1 MKKILIGVLIF
12 IGLGA
17 ISSQSNSSKTVENKS
32 NTKPES
38 TIQQEEN
45 ETINTGTTDTNE
57 SEKVEKSEANVMQNS
72 EGSTKLSAETFESVI
87 MNILEEN
94 FKGLKVRLE
103 SEDMV
108 SMFIITAP
116 TGTMLGLSTGDAAVK
131 KEWNNVVSTFK
142 DLSKSMSKQGRDSG
156 YNKAISLSIAN
167 ELNEENLILT
177 IMDGIVIY
185 NVVDDL

>member
-12 IGLGA
+12 IGLGT
-17 ISSQSNSSKTVENKS
+17 ISSQSNSSKTVEDKS
-32 NTKPES
+32 NTKVES
-38 TIQQEEN
+38 TIQQEES

-57 SEKVEKSEANVMQNS
+57 SEKMEKSEANTMQS
-72 EGSTKLSAETFESVI
+72 SGESTKISDKTFENAI
-87 MNILEEN
+87 MNILEES
-94 FKGLKVRLE
+94 FKGSRVRLE
-103 SEDMV
+103 SEEMV

-185 NVVDDL
+185 NVADEF